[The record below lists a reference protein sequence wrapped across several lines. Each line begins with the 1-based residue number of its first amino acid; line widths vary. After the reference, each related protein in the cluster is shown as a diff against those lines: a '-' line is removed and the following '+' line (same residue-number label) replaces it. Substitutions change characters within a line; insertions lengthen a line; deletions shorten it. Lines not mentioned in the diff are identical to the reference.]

1 MSACEECWA
10 RAYTKS
16 RMFGGSQVD
25 RYQEELAS
33 HRHTDD
39 VVAAIA
45 QRSADPPHDRD
56 RDGICRACGQGLT
69 ALDIVDGEKPCS
81 AERGTR

>member
-33 HRHTDD
+33 HRHTD
-39 VVAAIA
+39 A
-45 QRSADPPHDRD
+45 QRSTDPPHDRD

-81 AERGTR
+81 EERERRENR